1 MPDVQLREL
10 ELKTFHQEPVLGVYA
25 KHFRQLGRL
34 ARALQAQGISLLEA
48 DVRPHDRYLMERF
61 VTAGV
66 RVEGG
71 RVERATIV
79 DCKLKPAPEYRPVL
93 KVVSLD
99 IETSQ
104 DEALYSIA
112 LDGTP
117 ERVVFMLG
125 EPPPEPPA
133 GSDETMAFSLIYCA
147 SRRAMIEKL
156 NDWFERNDPD
166 VIIGW
171 NVIQFDL
178 RVLQKTAND
187 CGVQLLLG
195 REGRPIEWRT
205 HPGKQGY
212 LLRAYAGP
220 GHHRRHRRAQGR
232 GVELSVLQPGDRLAS
247 AAR

>member
-1 MPDVQLREL
+1 MTSTELQGFILTRHWRDAPAGTEIEYWLATDAGPRKVLLTSRRSVAFVANRHRAAVEAHLTAMPDVQLREL

-34 ARALQAQGISLLEA
+34 ARALQAQDIPLLEA

-61 VTAGV
+61 ITAGV

-71 RVERATIV
+71 RAERATIV

-125 EPPPEPPA
+125 EPPPEPGLTSPRP
-133 GSDETMAFSLIYCA
+133 
-147 SRRAMIEKL
+147 SR
-156 NDWFERNDPD
+156 
-166 VIIGW
+166 
-171 NVIQFDL
+171 
-178 RVLQKTAND
+178 
-187 CGVQLLLG
+187 
-195 REGRPIEWRT
+195 
-205 HPGKQGY
+205 
-212 LLRAYAGP
+212 
-220 GHHRRHRRAQGR
+220 
-232 GVELSVLQPGDRLAS
+232 
-247 AAR
+247 